1 MIVECCTHE
10 EFMAVI
16 ASSVMKGLMFEADAS
31 TRTVTYTGG
40 Y

>member
-16 ASSVMKGLMFEADAS
+16 AASVMKGLMFEADAHS
-31 TRTVTYTGG
+31 RVIIYTGG